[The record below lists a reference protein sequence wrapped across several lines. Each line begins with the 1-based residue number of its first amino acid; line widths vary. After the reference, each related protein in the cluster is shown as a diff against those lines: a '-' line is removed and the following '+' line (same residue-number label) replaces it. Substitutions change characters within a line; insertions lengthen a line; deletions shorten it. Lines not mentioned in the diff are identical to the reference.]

1 MCLYIRDHCQIVASQ
16 EMVKNL
22 SEEMDESLIPQA
34 YGGPNAAPLYESK
47 HEIELRELVKRLN
60 SSDSGAAQAHAP
72 SATQNG
78 PQANGS

>member
-1 MCLYIRDHCQIVASQ
+1 MCLYIREHRQIAASQ

-60 SSDSGAAQAHAP
+60 ISDSGAANAHASP
-72 SATQNG
+72 AMQNG
-78 PQANGS
+78 LQANGS